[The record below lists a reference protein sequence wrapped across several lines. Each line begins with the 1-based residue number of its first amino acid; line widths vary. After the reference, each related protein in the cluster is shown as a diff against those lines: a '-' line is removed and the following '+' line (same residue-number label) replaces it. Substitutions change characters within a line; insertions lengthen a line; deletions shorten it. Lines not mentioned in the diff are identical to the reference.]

1 MIWFLC
7 VIVVVIMGLA
17 VMAGSGKFGDVPATV
32 DDRPVPDLPEGEI
45 SPADIRNA
53 KFATVRRGYSPAQ
66 VDALLDRL
74 ASQMSADPAMNQT
87 GDPDSRTDAE

>member
-1 MIWFLC
+1 VIWFLC
-7 VIVVVIMGLA
+7 VIIVAIVGLA

-32 DDRPVPDLPEGEI
+32 DDRPVPDLPEGEL
-45 SPADIRNA
+45 SSADIRNA
-53 KFATVRRGYSPAQ
+53 KFAIVPRGYSPAQ
-66 VDALLDRL
+66 VDALLSRL